1 VSDILCSGT
10 LRGCSPRL
18 VFLQPRQV
26 KGLDVDNLE
35 IFHIQV
41 NRAQQQ
47 RRRTYRAH
55 GRTNPYMASPSH
67 IELVLSEKDTKVKKA
82 DEEEESKRPKK
93 LSAKRLA
100 QKRSNAVVAA

>member
-1 VSDILCSGT
+1 M
-10 LRGCSPRL
+10 
-18 VFLQPRQV
+18 

-67 IELVLSEKDTKVKKA
+67 IELVLTEKDSKVKKS
-82 DEEEESKRPKK
+82 EEEEETKRPKK
-93 LSAKRLA
+93 LSRKRLA
-100 QKRSNAVVAA
+100 QKRSNALTAA

>member
-1 VSDILCSGT
+1 M
-10 LRGCSPRL
+10 
-18 VFLQPRQV
+18 

-35 IFHIQV
+35 LFHIQV

-55 GRTNPYMASPSH
+55 GRTNPYMSSPCH
-67 IELVLSEKDTKVKKA
+67 IEMVLSEKDQKVRKS

-93 LSAKRLA
+93 LSRKRLA
-100 QKRSNAVVAA
+100 QKRSNALTAA